1 MDGLPSLKYAH
12 IERERR
18 FLIDAVPAP
27 WRHAVPRT
35 IHDRYIA
42 GTRLRLRKADAPG
55 EPTMWKLGQK
65 VRFDPASPAQVAHT
79 TIYLNQGEAA
89 CLAALPADEVTKV
102 RWTIEVDGHLW
113 SVDEFRERL
122 AGLVLAEIDLGLD
135 RQMPAAPPLDLR
147 ADVTGDDR
155 FSGGRLAR
163 LPADQLDALLASAVT

>member
-1 MDGLPSLKYAH
+1 
-12 IERERR
+12 
-18 FLIDAVPAP
+18 
-27 WRHAVPRT
+27 
-35 IHDRYIA
+35 
-42 GTRLRLRKADAPG
+42 
-55 EPTMWKLGQK
+55 MWKLGQK